1 MFIKRLAADSWFS
14 RCVRE
19 AAKWKCQRCG
29 AQHDPGSQ
37 GLHCAH
43 FMTRGKWATR
53 FDPLNVAALCYGC
66 HSFIDSRPY
75 EKAQL
80 RNTTKPNMSESSRQ
94 TSTGCRMSPWLVS
107 YEPETVPKMQSE
119 CRRTGDRGQG
129 RAGRD
134 QTLQTLAERMGLF

>member
-75 EKAQL
+75 EKAQWFEEFL
-80 RNTTKPNMSESSRQ
+80 GSNVAQIIREKSENTKHGLKKYLKEITKHYKAEHERIQQANLDGVPN
-94 TSTGCRMSPWLVS
+94 V
-107 YEPETVPKMQSE
+107 TVV
-119 CRRTGDRGQG
+119 GF
-129 RAGRD
+129 
-134 QTLQTLAERMGLF
+134 L

>member
-75 EKAQL
+75 EKAQWFEDFL
-80 RNTTKPNMSESSRQ
+80 GKDVAQIIREKSENTKHGLKQCLKEITKHYKTEHERIQQANLDGVPN
-94 TSTGCRMSPWLVS
+94 V
-107 YEPETVPKMQSE
+107 TVV
-119 CRRTGDRGQG
+119 GF
-129 RAGRD
+129 
-134 QTLQTLAERMGLF
+134 L

>member
-75 EKAQL
+75 EKAQWFEDFL
-80 RNTTKPNMSESSRQ
+80 GKDVAQIIREKSENTKHGLKKYLKEITKHYKAEHERIQQANLDGVPN
-94 TSTGCRMSPWLVS
+94 V
-107 YEPETVPKMQSE
+107 TVV
-119 CRRTGDRGQG
+119 GF
-129 RAGRD
+129 
-134 QTLQTLAERMGLF
+134 L

>member
-1 MFIKRLAADSWFS
+1 MYIKRLAADSWFS

-29 AQHDPGSQ
+29 AQHEAGSQ

-75 EKAQL
+75 EKAQWFEEFL
-80 RNTTKPNMSESSRQ
+80 GSNVAQIIREKSNNTKHGLKKCIKELTKHYKAEHERICQANLDGVPN
-94 TSTGCRMSPWLVS
+94 V
-107 YEPETVPKMQSE
+107 TVV
-119 CRRTGDRGQG
+119 GY
-129 RAGRD
+129 
-134 QTLQTLAERMGLF
+134 L